1 MANETMHLFGDDF
14 NISSEDLLSKQLLD
28 DLYDDIPS
36 FIPGDEGL
44 PETNTTT
51 CGRDY
56 CQEPEELLDAS
67 LHFRVALG
75 IVYII
80 ILLVCGV
87 GNLVLLMILSKY
99 RQARTKTNMLIAN
112 LAASDFIVAVL
123 CIPFDL
129 DYYVFKEKA
138 WTFGATWCKL
148 VNYIRMVSL
157 YVSTNALLVIGAE
170 RYYCIF
176 FPQRRRIGK
185 KGAVFMSL
193 LVWAISVLIAVPSA
207 MYSGTFPYHNRKKE
221 MCGQF
226 WTVDLEK
233 HTKGYFVSV
242 ITLQFILP
250 VIALSYCY
258 LAIVWKVYTRERPG
272 VMTEM
277 QRNNLNKSKKK
288 TLKLVF
294 MLFMFIACWSPYYI
308 YTYIR
313 DFHGHILANSHLNTN
328 LFYAVEA
335 AAMGNS
341 VINTFFNIILNK
353 NLLNFVRPLFR
364 MISEKYLRAVL
375 STSSSDNN
383 VNSSLR
389 GDHPI
394 HRARGDR
401 VVTRLASRESH
412 PRRLNSTRQLPVGR
426 GRPGQQPDLIVG
438 LELLKQSSSS
448 YGHHRNGKNCLFMET
463 SV

>member
-1 MANETMHLFGDDF
+1 MQLGDEF
-14 NISSEDLLSKQLLD
+14 NISSDEVLSKHLLD
-28 DLYDDIPS
+28 TLYDDIPS
-36 FIPGDEGL
+36 FLPDDDGIPG
-44 PETNTTT
+44 TNSSSA
-51 CGRDY
+51 CGDY
-56 CQEPEELLDAS
+56 CQQPGELLDAS

-87 GNLVLLMILSKY
+87 GNLVLLLILSKY

-112 LAASDFIVAVL
+112 LAASDFVVAVL

-176 FPQRRRIGK
+176 FPTRRRIGK
-185 KGAVFMSL
+185 KGAAFLSL
-193 LVWAISVLIAVPSA
+193 MVWAISVLIAVPSA
-207 MYSGTFPYHNRKKE
+207 MYSDVMSYYNRQGALF
-221 MCGQF
+221 CGQF
-226 WTVDLEK
+226 WTVGIESQ
-233 HTKGYFVSV
+233 TKAYFLSV
-242 ITLQFILP
+242 ISLQFIMP
-250 VIALSYCY
+250 VIVLSYCY

-294 MLFMFIACWSPYYI
+294 MLFMFIACWAPYYI

-313 DFHGHILANSHLNTN
+313 DFHAHILANSHLNTN

-353 NLLNFVRPLFR
+353 NLLTFVRPLFR
-364 MISEKYLRAVL
+364 MISEKYLRAVM
-375 STSSSDNN
+375 STSSSDNG

-394 HRARGDR
+394 HRVRGER
-401 VVTRLASRESH
+401 VVTRLACRESH
-412 PRRLNSTRQLPVGR
+412 PRRLNSTQQPLVAR
-426 GRPGQQPDLIVG
+426 GRPGQEPDLIVG
-438 LELLKQSSSS
+438 LELLKKSPTH
-448 YGHHRNGKNCLFMET
+448 GHRNGKSCLFMET

>member
-1 MANETMHLFGDDF
+1 MGNETKYLFGEDF
-14 NISSEDLLSKQLLD
+14 NISSDEILSKQMLD
-28 DLYDDIPS
+28 SLYDDIPS
-36 FIPGDEGL
+36 FLPDDGL
-44 PETNTTT
+44 PRPNSST
-51 CGRDY
+51 CGDY
-56 CQEPEELLDAS
+56 CPEPEELLDAS

-75 IVYII
+75 IIYII

-112 LAASDFIVAVL
+112 LAASDFIVAAL

-176 FPQRRRIGK
+176 FPTRRRIGK

-207 MYSGTFPYHNRKKE
+207 LYSDVMPYLNRQGA
-221 MCGQF
+221 MFCGQF
-226 WTVDLEK
+226 WTIAMERQ
-233 HTKGYFVSV
+233 TKAYFVVV

-272 VMTEM
+272 VMTAM
-277 QRNNLNKSKKK
+277 QRSNLNKSKKK

-313 DFHGHILANSHLNTN
+313 DFHAHILANSHLNTN

-353 NLLNFVRPLFR
+353 NLLSFVRPLFR
-364 MISEKYLRAVL
+364 MINEKYLRAVM

-383 VNSSLR
+383 VTSSLR

-394 HRARGDR
+394 HRARGYR
-401 VVTRLASRESH
+401 VVARLASRESH
-412 PRRLNSTRQLPVGR
+412 PRRLNSTRQVPTAR
-426 GRPGQQPDLIVG
+426 GRPEQQPDLIVG
-438 LELLKQSSSS
+438 LELLTKNSPSC
-448 YGHHRNGKNCLFMET
+448 GHRNEKKYLFMET